1 MWAAAPLLKMAVALQ
16 ASAKKA
22 GVEFKPEE
30 SAYAGTENPVGKR
43 FRGIVRWATPVV
55 RGGKV
60 TGYVTLALDHDHIR
74 EFTDHISPTDSR
86 YSPIND
92 AIVGNYAFM
101 WDWGV

>member
-1 MWAAAPLLKMAVALQ
+1 VGSRVIGPYLP

-55 RGGKV
+55 RGGKPWWA
-60 TGYVTLALDHDHIR
+60 T
-74 EFTDHISPTDSR
+74 
-86 YSPIND
+86 
-92 AIVGNYAFM
+92 
-101 WDWGV
+101 